1 LLTAWSW
8 PRTRRRTRPPHRAS
22 SMDVDARLTPPDP
35 PGKPAAPAQ
44 PGSPELRAAPGCG
57 TIAFRESDRPADP
70 RADER
75 NGDVSIT
82 RPAGGWRSV
91 CRDSDSARRLLDRR
105 FRVSTDRTV
114 RRHEGRATV
123 GGVIEVIDL
132 GLSLRRAERKSRP
145 AGRRRC

>member
-1 LLTAWSW
+1 MA
-8 PRTRRRTRPPHRAS
+8 RTRRRTRPPHRAS

-75 NGDVSIT
+75 NGDEAQVRDRAVLAAHPMASK
-82 RPAGGWRSV
+82 RPQV
-91 CRDSDSARRLLDRR
+91 
-105 FRVSTDRTV
+105 
-114 RRHEGRATV
+114 
-123 GGVIEVIDL
+123 
-132 GLSLRRAERKSRP
+132 
-145 AGRRRC
+145 